1 MSDLPAKHTYLLES
15 DLFRGLPPADVAA
28 MGERAPM
35 KRVESGALFF
45 TAGQQTEVLFILKE
59 GRVRLYRLSAEGRAF
74 TTAILEPGSVFGEMA
89 LMGQHLND
97 SYAEALDSC
106 LVCLMSRADVQ
117 TLLLGDPRIAVRIAE
132 ILGSRLIEAQS
143 QLADFVFKRA
153 PERLA
158 ALLLKLARKSHPLL
172 SAKEILEVR
181 HTHEELADMMGVQRE
196 TVTKTLK
203 EWADQ
208 GIIELRRG
216 RIRILNTMSLQ
227 LFTGE

>member
-1 MSDLPAKHTYLLES
+1 MSNQPAKHTYLLEN

-35 KRVESGALFF
+35 KRVEAGTLFF

-59 GRVRLYRLSAEGRAF
+59 GRVRLYRLSADGRAF

-97 SYAEALDSC
+97 SYAEALDPC
-106 LVCLMSRADVQ
+106 LICLMSRADVQ

-132 ILGSRLIEAQS
+132 ILGGRLIEAQT

-158 ALLLKLARKSHPLL
+158 ALLLRLARKSHPLL

-196 TVTKTLK
+196 TVTKILK
-203 EWADQ
+203 EWSDL
-208 GIIELRRG
+208 GILELRRG
-216 RIRILNTMSLQ
+216 RVRILNTMSLQ
-227 LFTGE
+227 LFIGE

>member
-1 MSDLPAKHTYLLES
+1 MSNQPAKHTYLLEN

-35 KRVESGALFF
+35 KRVEAGTLFF

-59 GRVRLYRLSAEGRAF
+59 GRVRLYRLSADGRAF

-97 SYAEALDSC
+97 SYAEALDPC
-106 LVCLMSRADVQ
+106 LICLMSRADVQ

-132 ILGSRLIEAQS
+132 ILGGRLIEAQA

-158 ALLLKLARKSHPLL
+158 VLLLRLARKSHPLL

-196 TVTKTLK
+196 TVTKILK
-203 EWADQ
+203 EWSDL
-208 GIIELRRG
+208 GILELRRG
-216 RIRILNTMSLQ
+216 HVRILNTMSLQ
-227 LFTGE
+227 LFIGE